1 MRWHA
6 TAFVALSF
14 LVGIAFADQ
23 EQATATFPTELS
35 GVPTNE
41 GLSERC
47 IEIAETAAQ
56 RSLGYMFRTDILPS
70 DGMLF
75 VFDPPR
81 PVAMW
86 MKNTPTS
93 LDMLFIEPDG
103 TVAKIAPN
111 TEPFSTEVIAAEAG
125 LITVAPAPFQ
135 TGSYALL
142 LDGVAPVPLPAA
154 AWMFLVGAAG
164 LGAARRR
171 ARG

>member
-1 MRWHA
+1 MRRLA

-23 EQATATFPTELS
+23 EQATATFPTELI
-35 GVPTNE
+35 GLPTDE

-111 TEPFSTEVIAAEAG
+111 TEPFSTEVIAAEANIG
-125 LITVAPAPFQ
+125 FVLELLAGQ
-135 TGSYALL
+135 TDALGINRGDKVVGSWFDPS
-142 LDGVAPVPLPAA
+142 LDPKPCERQIDSD
-154 AWMFLVGAAG
+154 GA
-164 LGAARRR
+164 
-171 ARG
+171 